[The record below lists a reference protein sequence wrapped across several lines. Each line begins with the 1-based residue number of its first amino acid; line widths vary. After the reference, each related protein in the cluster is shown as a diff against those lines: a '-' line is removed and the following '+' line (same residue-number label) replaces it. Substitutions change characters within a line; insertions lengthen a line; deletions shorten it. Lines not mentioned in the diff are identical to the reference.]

1 MSKRKSLVAMLPAA
15 AVAAGASTAA
25 LNAEVQLPPV
35 ISTAQAQTM
44 NPCGPA
50 NPCAPASPCAPA
62 AAAEEPEEKGEY
74 MSTAETAAD
83 NPFDVPAGYTQA
95 AYGDAMPGIVKNYLR
110 AAPYVG
116 TGGVVSD
123 NGYEIAEA
131 LGFKTIISLNTAEEG
146 SDKERDRA
154 REAGLTFVNVPVS
167 ERAPTAEQVER
178 IAEVVNNPDNYP
190 VLMHCQS
197 SNRVGAA
204 WALYRASVGIPHK
217 IAVQEG
223 RTVGLKPSRE
233 WRVREILGMEPLP
246 KQG

>member
-1 MSKRKSLVAMLPAA
+1 MSRRKSLVAMLPAA
-15 AVAAGASTAA
+15 AFAAGAGTAA
-25 LNAEVQLPPV
+25 LNADVKLPPV
-35 ISTAQAQTM
+35 ISAAHAQT

-50 NPCAPASPCAPA
+50 NPCAPVNPCAPA
-62 AAAEEPEEKGEY
+62 AAAEEPEEKGKY
-74 MSTAETAAD
+74 TATAETPAD

-116 TGGVVSD
+116 TGGVVSE
-123 NGYEIAEA
+123 NGYAIAKA

-146 SDKERDRA
+146 ADNERQRA
-154 REAGLTFVNVPVS
+154 SEAGLTFVSVPVS
-167 ERAPTAEQVER
+167 ERAPTSDQIEK
-178 IAEVVNNPDNYP
+178 IAEVINDPANYP

-204 WALYRASVGIPHK
+204 WALYRASVGIPNK

-233 WRVREILGMEPLP
+233 WKVREILGMDPLP
-246 KQG
+246 KEG

>member
-1 MSKRKSLVAMLPAA
+1 MSKRKSLVAMLPAV
-15 AVAAGASTAA
+15 AVAAGAGTAA
-25 LNAEVQLPPV
+25 LNAELKLPPV
-35 ISTAQAQTM
+35 VSAAHAQM

-50 NPCAPASPCAPA
+50 NPCAPVNPCAPA
-62 AAAEEPEEKGEY
+62 AAAEETDKKAEY
-74 MSTAETAAD
+74 TATAETPAD

-123 NGYEIAEA
+123 KGYAIAKA
-131 LGFKTIISLNTAEEG
+131 LGFKTIISLNTPEEG
-146 SDKERDRA
+146 SEKERERA
-154 REAGLTFVNVPVS
+154 KAAGLTFINVPVS
-167 ERAPTAEQVER
+167 EKAPTSEQVEKIAR
-178 IAEVVNNPDNYP
+178 IINDPANYP

-204 WALYRASVGIPHK
+204 WALYRASVGIPGK
-217 IAVQEG
+217 TAVQEG

-233 WRVREILGMEPLP
+233 RKVREILGMEPLP
-246 KQG
+246 TQG